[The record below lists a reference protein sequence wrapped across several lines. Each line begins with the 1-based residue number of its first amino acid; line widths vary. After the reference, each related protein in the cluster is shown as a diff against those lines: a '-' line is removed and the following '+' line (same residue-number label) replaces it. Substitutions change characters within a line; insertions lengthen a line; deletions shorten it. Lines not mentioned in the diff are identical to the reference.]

1 MVTLEDKDFEKLI
14 ERIKELEN
22 RVAYQ
27 DIIIK
32 RLNKQI
38 EDYNKEFT
46 SEEKPSN

>member
-1 MVTLEDKDFEKLI
+1 MVTLSDKDFKKLI
-14 ERIKELEN
+14 ARERELEN

-46 SEEKPSN
+46 SEKKPSN

>member
-1 MVTLEDKDFEKLI
+1 MVEISDEDFKKLI
-14 ERIKELEN
+14 DRERELEN

-38 EDYNKEFT
+38 EDYNKEFA
-46 SEEKPSN
+46 SEKKSNN